1 MLRSNPQIELAHR
14 FLRETGTNIFLTGKA
29 GTGKTTFLREA
40 LRTINKRY
48 VVCAPTG
55 VAAINARGVTLHSLF
70 QLPFGAIS
78 PEMLRGGEL
87 LGRKIGSNKLA
98 LLRSIEL
105 LVIDEISMVR
115 CDVLDGVDS
124 ILKRV
129 RRNSKPFGGV
139 QLLMIG
145 DVHQLSPI
153 CRDDEW
159 ELLRGSYRSPYFF
172 ESAALGRCNYFTIE
186 FTEIFRQSDRSFTE
200 LLNAVRE
207 GAPSADVIARL
218 NSRYIPNFDPP
229 EGYITLSTHN
239 YSVTAINAQKLREL
253 HAKSHYFTAEIT
265 GEYSDYSYPN
275 DKELELKEGAQ
286 VIFIKNDI
294 SPEKLYYNGMIG
306 KILSIEGEVITVQT
320 PERLIAVSRVSWE
333 NIEYKIN
340 KESGRIE
347 ENIKGVFSQIPLRCA
362 WAITIHK
369 SQGLTF
375 EKVVIDAGS
384 SFAFGQVYVA
394 LSRCKTFEG
403 MVLRTPLQPSVV
415 VRDSVVESFT
425 VHSDERRPSGADLE
439 LSTREYYAEL
449 LCEIFNFEGFA
460 RVVDRL
466 FSLVGGVLHSDSSD
480 LEERLRNFNW
490 RIEDELVKVGES
502 FQRQLRLAVL
512 QSDCYSKDSYLAER
526 LFKASAYYS
535 TRLRELRELFDRVLS
550 EVKSENK
557 EVKRRMKRYGDE
569 LSEELQIK
577 EAAMRLCSEGYSTE
591 GYLNAK
597 FGILTQI
604 AKGKSPKER
613 PPRKAKE
620 PRDPKKAS
628 YIVTYE
634 LYLAG
639 KSPAE
644 ISEAQG
650 LVLTTIY
657 THFAKLIVQGKLPL
671 SDFVDDNRVEVITSA
686 IESVP
691 YEGALKPIK
700 EYLGDGFTYDEIRL
714 VVASVTSMA

>member
-29 GTGKTTFLREA
+29 GTGKTTFLSEA

-70 QLPFGAIS
+70 QLPFGVIS
-78 PEMLRGGEL
+78 PDMVGGGEL
-87 LGRKIGSNKLA
+87 LGRKISSRKLA

-124 ILKRV
+124 ILRRV

-159 ELLRGSYRSPYFF
+159 EVLRATYRSPYFF
-172 ESAALGRCNYFTIE
+172 ESVALGRCNYFNIE
-186 FTEIFRQSDRSFTE
+186 FTEIFRQSDRDFTE
-200 LLNAVRE
+200 LLNAVRD
-207 GAPSADVIARL
+207 GAPSMDVIAKL
-218 NSRYIPNFDPP
+218 NSRYIPNFDAP

-239 YSVTAINAQKLREL
+239 YSATAINEAKLREL
-253 HAKSHYFTAEIT
+253 AAQSHYFTAEIT
-265 GEYSDYSYPN
+265 GEYSEYSYPN
-275 DKELELKEGAQ
+275 DKKLELKEGAQ

-306 KILSIEGEVITVQT
+306 KILSIEGELITVET
-320 PERLIAVSRVSWE
+320 PERVIAVSRVSWE
-333 NIEYKIN
+333 NIEYTIN

-375 EKVVIDAGS
+375 ERVVIDAGS

-403 MVLRTPLQPSVV
+403 MVLRTPLQSSVV

-425 VHSDERRPSGADLE
+425 VHSEERRPSGADLE
-439 LSTREYYAEL
+439 LSTREYYADL
-449 LCEIFNFEGFA
+449 LCEIFGFEGLA
-460 RVVDRL
+460 GGVDRL
-466 FSLVGGVLHSDSSD
+466 FSLVGGLLRGE
-480 LEERLRNFNW
+480 LEEMLRNFNW
-490 RIEDELVKVGES
+490 RVEEELVRVGEA

-512 QSDCYSKDSYLAER
+512 QSDSYSEDSYIAER
-526 LFKASAYYS
+526 LCKASAYYG
-535 TRLRELRELFDRVLS
+535 TRLGELRELYERALS
-550 EVKSENK
+550 ELKTENK
-557 EVKRRMKRYGDE
+557 EIKRRLKRYSDE
-569 LSEELQIK
+569 LHEQLQIK
-577 EAAMRLCSEGYSTE
+577 EVAMKLCAEGYSSEGY
-591 GYLNAK
+591 LDAK

-604 AKGKSPKER
+604 AKGKSSKER
-613 PPRKAKE
+613 PVRKAKE
-620 PRDPKKAS
+620 AKKAS
-628 YIVTYE
+628 YVVTYE
-634 LYLAG
+634 LYRAG
-639 KSPAE
+639 KSPKE
-644 ISEAQG
+644 IAEAQG

-671 SDFVDDNRVEVITSA
+671 SDFVDAKKVEVITSA

-700 EYLGDGFTYDEIRL
+700 EYLGEDFTYDEIRL
-714 VVASVTSMA
+714 VVASVTSMV